1 MKYLYYPGC
10 CCALKDNGKAYEE
23 SLLAIFNA
31 LKVDFEELDDWN
43 CCGATVYMAVDETKS
58 FALAARNLAL
68 AEKQDPESKKATIVP
83 PCSACC
89 FVLDKAKRYMEEYP
103 EIGEKIRTSLQAGG
117 LSYAGRTVIRHPL
130 DVLVN
135 DIGLDRIAGMVKR
148 PLKGLRVACYYG
160 CLLVRPYA
168 SFDDQHNPM
177 TMDRLLRAVGA
188 EPIDWPLKTRCC
200 GGSLTGTIEEVGLRL
215 GYIILKEAQRR
226 GADVIA
232 TACPICMCNLECFQR
247 TMSRE
252 FKTESK
258 LPAAYFTQL
267 VGFAMGLDYRQ
278 IGLHRNFRNLPDF
291 LLAEKKVHHVL
302 A

>member
-23 SLLAIFNA
+23 SLLAIFEA

-43 CCGATVYMAVDETKS
+43 CCGATVYMAVDETKA

-103 EIGEKIRTSLQAGG
+103 EIGDKIRTSLHAGG
-117 LSYAGRTVIRHPL
+117 LSYTGRTVIRHPL

-247 TMSRE
+247 TMGRE
-252 FKTESK
+252 FKTETR

-267 VGFAMGLDYRQ
+267 VGFALGLDYRQ
-278 IGLHRNFRNLPDF
+278 LGLHRNFRNLPDF
-291 LLAEKKVHHVL
+291 LMAEKEVEHVV